1 MLRVETYLVILL
13 DLAELQVLVS
23 PVSASL
29 LVFTIIEPRE
39 LSVRGLNNEII
50 YNERNYQSSLP
61 YLHEV
66 VQRVKIR
73 DPLVAQDEEF
83 VVSFLENCHPLAVD
97 LEFLTMELDLGLATF
112 LNISLELVDDFVF
125 FLMFVIFNFDG
136 LHVRAEFSLFQ
147 LFLKRKIIGE
157 FYGKDFNDI
166 LTADTKNGDDI
177 IRLSVGPAAVTKECT
192 IKS

>member
-23 PVSASL
+23 PVSAGL

-39 LSVRGLNNEII
+39 LGVRGLNNEII

-66 VQRVKIR
+66 VQRVKIG

-83 VVSFLENCHPLAVD
+83 VVSFLENCHPLTVD
-97 LEFLTMELDLGLATF
+97 LELLTMELDLGLATF

-177 IRLSVGPAAVTKECT
+177 IRLNVGPAAVTKECT

>member
-23 PVSASL
+23 PVPAGL

-39 LSVRGLNNEII
+39 LGVRGLNIVNNEII
-50 YNERNYQSSLP
+50 YNKRNYQSSLP

-66 VQRVKIR
+66 VQRMKIGN
-73 DPLVAQDEEF
+73 PLVAQDEEF

-97 LEFLTMELDLGLATF
+97 LELLTMELDLGLATL

-125 FLMFVIFNFDG
+125 FLMFVIFDFDG

-147 LFLKRKIIGE
+147 LFL
-157 FYGKDFNDI
+157 
-166 LTADTKNGDDI
+166 
-177 IRLSVGPAAVTKECT
+177 
-192 IKS
+192 

>member
-23 PVSASL
+23 PVPAGL

-39 LSVRGLNNEII
+39 LGVRGLNNEII
-50 YNERNYQSSLP
+50 YNKRNYQSSLP

-66 VQRVKIR
+66 VQRVKIGN
-73 DPLVAQDEEF
+73 PLVAQDEEF

-97 LEFLTMELDLGLATF
+97 LELLTMELDLGLATL

-125 FLMFVIFNFDG
+125 FLMFVIFDFDG

-157 FYGKDFNDI
+157 FYGKD
-166 LTADTKNGDDI
+166 LTI
-177 IRLSVGPAAVTKECT
+177 F
-192 IKS
+192 